1 VVDWPGRMLLSTC
14 QHSGPN
20 HRFDVDGD
28 LPKRIRPMTWVAGT
42 RVGLK
47 AAHRERVLVVAMRF
61 SDFAAVLHLVVLC
74 DTRLDITLGPK
85 KRI

>member
-1 VVDWPGRMLLSTC
+1 
-14 QHSGPN
+14 
-20 HRFDVDGD
+20 
-28 LPKRIRPMTWVAGT
+28 MTWVAGT

-47 AAHRERVLVVAMRF
+47 AAHRERVLGVVAMRF

-85 KRI
+85 RRI